1 LNKHKTNNKE
11 INTRLGIK
19 SAIIVSILILI
30 NFTWYSI
37 FRYDNL
43 LSINLGV
50 ISPIIYGVFY
60 FLVKKSRR
68 KYKSKIKS
76 FIYIPILYT
85 LLGLL
90 WLGLSIGLEK
100 FTKTENI
107 ESQTVIEKL
116 EFKHFF
122 LFNHNLAFPSRIIN
136 EIELKS
142 WKQSSDSQEIL
153 KTKMQTNNMILYVML
168 FAIQCIIIFS
178 VENYIY
184 PKFRP
189 AHKKKNKRRLRKAPR
204 DTFISKEE
212 DLYYNFGR
220 DYSKSENELKSN
232 SKENQFPEL

>member
-142 WKQSSDSQEIL
+142 WKQSSDSQEL
-153 KTKMQTNNMILYVML
+153 L
-168 FAIQCIIIFS
+168 
-178 VENYIY
+178 
-184 PKFRP
+184 
-189 AHKKKNKRRLRKAPR
+189 
-204 DTFISKEE
+204 
-212 DLYYNFGR
+212 
-220 DYSKSENELKSN
+220 
-232 SKENQFPEL
+232 